1 MNKKQIII
9 VCTFFA
15 IIPLL
20 LFNFFR
26 EKFVGNVPVKGL
38 KEVNFCIYKDED
50 LLDGTTLYY
59 TITSKDKVI
68 PNEDSS
74 INQQFMFSTFDNIT
88 DTRKFRADSHDSI
101 LYLVYGDSMYVFVIY
116 DFKTGL
122 GRGSDYKINDSLFSV
137 LKNVNKD
144 LKRF

>member
-88 DTRKFRADSHDSI
+88 DTENLEQI
-101 LYLVYGDSMYVFVIY
+101 LMIVFYTSFMEILCM
-116 DFKTGL
+116 FL
-122 GRGSDYKINDSLFSV
+122 
-137 LKNVNKD
+137 
-144 LKRF
+144 

>member
-50 LLDGTTLYY
+50 LL
-59 TITSKDKVI
+59 
-68 PNEDSS
+68 
-74 INQQFMFSTFDNIT
+74 DNIT